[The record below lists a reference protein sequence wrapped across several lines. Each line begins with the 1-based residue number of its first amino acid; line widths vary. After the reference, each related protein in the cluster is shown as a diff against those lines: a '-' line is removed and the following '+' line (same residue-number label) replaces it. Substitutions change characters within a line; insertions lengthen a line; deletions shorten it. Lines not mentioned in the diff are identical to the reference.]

1 MSNKSQTGT
10 NTFPS
15 SLAKHQ
21 ANIANAQLSTGPRTE
36 AGKSKSSMNARRHG
50 LTGQFYVMHE
60 ADRLAYTTFEKGILQ
75 SLAPEGPYET
85 QYAISIAQDHWRLNR
100 SRAIEYN
107 TYGLGHHEHAGE
119 PGTDSPETEAAI
131 TQAQTWR
138 DGHPGF
144 TNITLYEA
152 RVRRLIALN
161 EKRLQELQHARTTAE
176 AQAREEAE
184 LLLCQAVM
192 NGEDLSDDQP
202 LNVRGFVFTPT
213 NLIATIKRREAL
225 ESARF
230 YRLNRWDNSE
240 RWHGSFSFPPVTPFA
255 MPKAA

>member
-36 AGKSKSSMNARRHG
+36 AGKSKSSMNARR
-50 LTGQFYVMHE
+50 
-60 ADRLAYTTFEKGILQ
+60 
-75 SLAPEGPYET
+75 
-85 QYAISIAQDHWRLNR
+85 
-100 SRAIEYN
+100 
-107 TYGLGHHEHAGE
+107 YGLGHHEHAGE
-119 PGTDSPETEAAI
+119 TGTDSPETEAAI

-161 EKRLQELQHARTTAE
+161 EKRLHELQQARQLAE

-184 LLLCQAVM
+184 LLLCQSVM
-192 NGEDLSDDQP
+192 NSEDLHDDQP

-213 NLIATIKRREAL
+213 NLIAAIKRREAL

-240 RWHGSFSFPPVTPFA
+240 RWHGSFSFPPVTPAA

>member
-50 LTGQFYVMHE
+50 LTGQFYVMNE

-75 SLAPEGPYET
+75 SLSPEGPYET

-119 PGTDSPETEAAI
+119 TGTDSPETEAAI

-161 EKRLQELQHARTTAE
+161 EKRLQELQQARTTAE

-184 LLLCQAVM
+184 LLLEEKLA
-192 NGEDLSDDQP
+192 ELEPIDQTQP
-202 LNVRGFVFTPT
+202 IHLNGFVFSCPT
-213 NLIATIKRREAL
+213 LLAAMAHKQAVAQ
-225 ESARF
+225 ARW
-230 YRLNRWDNSE
+230 YKARNWDRS
-240 RWHGSFSFPPVTPFA
+240 RQPSFVILTF
-255 MPKAA
+255 PKAA